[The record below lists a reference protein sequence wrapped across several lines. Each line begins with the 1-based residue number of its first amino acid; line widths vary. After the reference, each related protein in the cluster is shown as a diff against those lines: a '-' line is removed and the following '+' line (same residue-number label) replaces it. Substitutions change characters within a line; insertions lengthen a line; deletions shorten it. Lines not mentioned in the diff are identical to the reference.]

1 MQSFKLESHWV
12 FEKADVGG
20 GEEVF
25 HGTHISVQASC
36 PVQVHPGFR
45 TVVGAATRVLFDVFL
60 FRLFATFGGLPQKV
74 SMSLFLNCASQL
86 HNRYHSE
93 SSLLAPHS
101 QPGALTGVE
110 YAEHEIRDRTGLK
123 TQRRG
128 SLG

>member
-1 MQSFKLESHWV
+1 M
-12 FEKADVGG
+12 GG

-45 TVVGAATRVLFDVFL
+45 TVVGAATRVLFDVSCL
-60 FRLFATFGGLPQKV
+60 GCLLLLGGKGFGGLPQKV

-93 SSLLAPHS
+93 SSLLVPHS
-101 QPGALTGVE
+101 QPGAVTGRS
-110 YAEHEIRDRTGLK
+110 EIGL
-123 TQRRG
+123 G
-128 SLG
+128 